1 MLRWARKPFI
11 LMNTGS
17 GFLIAA
23 AASVFL
29 LSERLFETWNTPTM
43 LFSVGAVIV
52 MISFRLMY
60 FRVVD
65 NDQP

>member
-11 LMNTGS
+11 FMNLGS
-17 GFLIAA
+17 GVLITA

-29 LSERLFETWNTPTM
+29 FSERLFETWNTPTM
-43 LFSVGAVIV
+43 LFSLGAVIV
-52 MISFRLMY
+52 LFSLRLMY